1 MIHSDRLNRTLPTRP
16 SDDNMALSNTV
27 NLLVK
32 KVQDL
37 EATTFTLKEKV
48 DMLALNNE
56 RKHRKI
62 IGLEKELKKTN
73 EDLTLQKIKAN
84 QLNQYGRCEHVELV
98 LANIFHNGKITIS
111 FMMT

>member
-48 DMLALNNE
+48 DMLALDNE
-56 RKHRKI
+56 PKHRKI
-62 IGLEKELKKTN
+62 IGLEKELKKKPTKNLLFKKSKRTN
-73 EDLTLQKIKAN
+73 STNMEGANTLN
-84 QLNQYGRCEHVELV
+84 
-98 LANIFHNGKITIS
+98 
-111 FMMT
+111 